1 MKKKIFI
8 TGVVRDYDS
17 ADQQRLADEIKDYI
31 CQNIVGPDC
40 ADYVKVIIDEPD
52 DKTVRI
58 RFPFSPGWTPNP
70 GWMSREMYRCF
81 TGEHSGF
88 TAENTV
94 WWTMGFGPD
103 YPMEVSFSIDDVIE
117 CHKKNTRFYKAN
129 RYKNI
134 TIEETSA
141 ELEVNITF

>member
-1 MKKKIFI
+1 MKKTVFM

-17 ADQQRLADEIKDYI
+17 ATRQTMANEMKDYI

-40 ADYVKVIIDEPD
+40 AEYVKVIIDEPD

-81 TGEHSGF
+81 TGEYSGF
-88 TAENTV
+88 RAKNSE
-94 WWTMGFGPD
+94 WWGLSFGD
-103 YPMEVSFSIDDVIE
+103 NYPMQVSFSIDDVID

-129 RYKNI
+129 RYKSISI
-134 TIEETSA
+134 TETSA
-141 ELEVNITF
+141 GVEVIISY